1 MCFYLQSLTRF
12 YRGKN
17 KSKMHILPSA
27 GKQGPKTYIGP
38 RAEPSSV
45 PSGQRGEGTCKA
57 LGAQAGGGLLRERVG
72 PFRVGFLR
80 PAFHFTDRET
90 EAQRE

>member
-1 MCFYLQSLTRF
+1 MFLLAEF
-12 YRGKN
+12 DKVLRGKN

-57 LGAQAGGGLLRERVG
+57 LGAQAGGGLLRERAG

-80 PAFHFTDRET
+80 PAFHFTHRET
-90 EAQRE
+90 EARRE